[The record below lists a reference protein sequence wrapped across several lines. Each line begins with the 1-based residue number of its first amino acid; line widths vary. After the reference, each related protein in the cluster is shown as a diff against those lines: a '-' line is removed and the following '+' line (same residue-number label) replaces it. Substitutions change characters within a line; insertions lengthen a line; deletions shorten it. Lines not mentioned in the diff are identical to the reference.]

1 MRVRLADRLRYTIDV
16 PEALRSVPFP
26 PLILLTLV
34 ENAVKHGIEPKPGQ
48 GIIRIDARRERRMDG
63 PHIRVSVTDNGAG
76 LSPGL
81 GHGVGLSNIR
91 AQLALKYGDRAALSL
106 TSGVEG
112 GAVAS
117 VDIPEFETD
126 ESGISAKESVA
137 P

>member
-1 MRVRLADRLRYTIDV
+1 
-16 PEALRSVPFP
+16 
-26 PLILLTLV
+26 
-34 ENAVKHGIEPKPGQ
+34 
-48 GIIRIDARRERRMDG
+48 
-63 PHIRVSVTDNGAG
+63 
-76 LSPGL
+76 
-81 GHGVGLSNIR
+81 VGLSNIR